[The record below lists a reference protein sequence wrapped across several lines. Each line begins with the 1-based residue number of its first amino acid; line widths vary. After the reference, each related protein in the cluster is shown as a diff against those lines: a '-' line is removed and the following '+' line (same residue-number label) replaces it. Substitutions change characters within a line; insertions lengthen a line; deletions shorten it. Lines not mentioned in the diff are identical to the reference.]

1 MYRRAFLLL
10 LVLITGIA
18 LSNAQTYHEG
28 IAGLPAK
35 AKFTFT
41 RQYKESTEV
50 SWTVIDRFI
59 AISFKRGNYY
69 LEAFYNKDGKWLR
82 TELPI
87 EFSELPEPVKSSLN
101 SKEFKSWHLG
111 SSYRIYIP
119 GKKIKY
125 KVYIYSSNW
134 DEMELLFDEKGVRM
148 IDNLIY

>member
-35 AKFTFT
+35 AKYTFI

-87 EFSELPEPVKSSLN
+87 EFSELPELVKASLN

-111 SSYRIYIP
+111 SSYRIYLP
-119 GKKIKY
+119 GKKIRY
-125 KVYIYSSNW
+125 KAYIYSSNW
-134 DEMELLFDEKGVRM
+134 DEMELLFDEKGARM